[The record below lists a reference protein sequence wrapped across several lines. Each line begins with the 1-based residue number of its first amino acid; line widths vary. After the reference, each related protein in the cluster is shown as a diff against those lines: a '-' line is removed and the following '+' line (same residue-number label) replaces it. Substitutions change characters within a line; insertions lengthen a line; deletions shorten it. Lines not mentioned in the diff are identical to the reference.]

1 MKAFFLAAGFGT
13 RLKPFTETDAK
24 PAIPFLGLPQIL
36 YPYYFCKEFG
46 ITDIVYNTHHNPAS
60 VDQVFQSFG
69 IKATN
74 HFEKEILNSGGGLS
88 HARSS
93 LLNEKTFL
101 LLNADSL
108 FIYNKLDSFKKA
120 LEKHNQEDRLATLFT
135 IHKDG
140 CGIEFP
146 GLVSNESNVLIGA
159 GLNKDFEKANPSEAA
174 KIKFNHFIGCYIF
187 SNRIFD
193 YLKDQPDNLIY
204 DVLLKLPDS
213 EKQKVKT
220 ENLTDVSWYELGTIK
235 DYKTNHLTLSKYLDN
250 DSENSFTRTHD
261 YFKTT
266 QPDHYPYKSK
276 LEQQI
281 LRSL

>member
-36 YPYYFCKEFG
+36 YPYYFCKELG
-46 ITDIVYNTHHNPAS
+46 INEIVYNTHHNPES
-60 VDQVFQSFG
+60 VNQVFQTFG
-69 IKATN
+69 IEATN
-74 HFEKEILNSGGGLS
+74 HYEKEILNSGGGLS

-108 FIYNKLDSFKKA
+108 FIYNKLNLFEAA
-120 LEKHNQEDRLATLFT
+120 LEKHTQEDRLATLFT

-140 CGIEFP
+140 CGTDFP
-146 GLVSNESNVLIGA
+146 GLVSNELNTLVGA
-159 GLNKDFEKANPSEAA
+159 GLKKDYEKTNPDQALDA
-174 KIKFNHFIGCYIF
+174 KFNHFIGCYIF
-187 SNRIFD
+187 SNRIFK

-204 DVLLKLPDS
+204 DILLKLPDS
-213 EKQKVKT
+213 EKEKVKT
-220 ENLTDVSWYELGTIK
+220 ENLTDVTWYELGTIK
-235 DYKTNHLTLSKYLDN
+235 DYKTNHLSLSKLLDN
-250 DSENSFTRTHD
+250 DADNSFNRTHT
-261 YFKTT
+261 YFKNKF
-266 QPDHYPYKSK
+266 PDQYPYKNK